1 MTALVFGLGVA
12 GKAVTRALIQRGQT
26 PRIADDRVT
35 SDHRKFADE
44 LGLSVEAIGETD
56 HRSSEDRVSA
66 ALHDIDMLLPA
77 PGVPESHE
85 VIVEARR
92 RGIEILS
99 EIELAYRWE
108 SQRAGGARPM
118 VGITGTD
125 GKTTTTL
132 MASAILGR
140 AGLRC
145 AAVGNTETPLI
156 SALDGEY
163 DCFAVEC
170 SSFRLNFTDTF
181 RCVGSAWLNL
191 APDHLDWHDDM
202 DSYRRAKAKLWS
214 HLRAGDVAVAPA
226 SDSGILA
233 AAMSSAGRTVTFG
246 LDRGDYHA
254 LDGLLQSP
262 HGVLLERS
270 AMSRGLPHDVTNALA
285 ASAVCLETGL
295 SRVSDAADALRGF
308 RHAHHRI
315 ELVAEHDG
323 IKWFDDSK
331 ATSPHAAGVA
341 IRSFDSVVLIAGGRN
356 KDLDLSAMASDVSRI
371 RAVVVIGESA
381 DDLAAVFDGKVP
393 VRRGVSMGEAVE
405 HAASLAKSGDVV
417 LLSPGC
423 TSYDWYSNY
432 GERGDDFQRKVKN
445 LVGGRRPLSWLV
457 RKGRK

>member
-1 MTALVFGLGVA
+1 MTALVFGLGIA
-12 GKAVTRALIQRGQT
+12 GKAVTRALVKRGHT

-35 SDHRKFADE
+35 ADHRKFADE
-44 LGLSVEAIGETD
+44 LGLSLDTMGND
-56 HRSSEDRVSA
+56 DRRSFEDRVSVI
-66 ALHDIDMLLPA
+66 LHDIDMLLPA

-85 VIVEARR
+85 VIVQARR
-92 RGIEILS
+92 RGIEVLS

-108 SQRAGGARPM
+108 SQRTSGPRPM

-156 SALDGEY
+156 SALDGEF

-170 SSFRLNFTDTF
+170 SSFRLSFTDTF

-226 SDSGILA
+226 ADAGILA
-233 AAMSSAGRTVTFG
+233 AAMASAGRTVTFG

-254 LDGLLQSP
+254 LDDILQSP
-262 HGVLLERS
+262 HGALLERR

-285 ASAVCLETGL
+285 ASAVCVETGL
-295 SRVSDAADALRGF
+295 ARTVDAADALREF

-323 IKWFDDSK
+323 IRWFDDSK

-341 IRSFDSVVLIAGGRN
+341 IRSFDNVVLIAGGRN
-356 KDLDLSAMASDVSRI
+356 KDLDLSTMANDVSRI

-393 VRRGVSMGEAVE
+393 VRRATSMGEAVE

-432 GERGDDFQRKVKN
+432 GERGDDFQRNVKK

>member
-1 MTALVFGLGVA
+1 VTALVFGLGVA
-12 GKAVTRALIQRGQT
+12 GKAVTRALIQRGQK

-35 SDHRKFADE
+35 ADHRKFADE
-44 LGLSVEAIGETD
+44 LGLSVEAIGEND

-66 ALHDIDMLLPA
+66 ALHDIDLLLPA

-156 SALDGEY
+156 SALEGEY

-202 DSYRRAKAKLWS
+202 DSYRRAKEKLWS
-214 HLRAGDVAVAPA
+214 HLRAGDVAVAPT
-226 SDSGILA
+226 SDAGILA

-262 HGVLLERS
+262 HGVLLERT

-285 ASAVCLETGL
+285 ATAVCVETGL
-295 SRVSDAADALRGF
+295 AQVVDAADALREF

-315 ELVAEHDG
+315 ELVAERDG

-331 ATSPHAAGVA
+331 APSPHAAGVA
-341 IRSFDSVVLIAGGRN
+341 IRSFESVVLIAGGRN
-356 KDLDLSAMASDVSRI
+356 KELDLSAMAEDVSRI

-393 VRRGVSMGEAVE
+393 VRRAASMGEAVE

-432 GERGDDFQRKVKN
+432 GERGDDFQRNVKN

>member
-1 MTALVFGLGVA
+1 MTALVFGLGIA
-12 GKAVTRALIQRGQT
+12 GKAVTRALIQRGQH

-35 SDHRKFADE
+35 NDHRAFADE
-44 LGLSVEAIGETD
+44 LGLSLEGTGTGD
-56 HRSSEDRVSA
+56 GRSSEDRVSA
-66 ALHDIDMLLPA
+66 VLQDIDMLLPA

-92 RGIEILS
+92 RGIEVLS

-108 SQRAGGARPM
+108 SQREQGPRPM

-156 SALDGEY
+156 SALDEDY

-170 SSFRLNFTDTF
+170 SSFRLSFTETF

-191 APDHLDWHDDM
+191 APDHLDWHGDM
-202 DSYRRAKAKLWS
+202 DSYRRAKARLWS

-226 SDSGILA
+226 SDAGILA
-233 AAMSSAGRTVTFG
+233 TAMASAGRTVTFG
-246 LDRGDYHA
+246 LERGDYHA
-254 LDGLLQSP
+254 LDGILQSP
-262 HGVLLERS
+262 HGSLLPRT

-285 ASAVCLETGL
+285 ATAVCVETGL
-295 SRVSDAADALRGF
+295 ARVADAADALHDF

-341 IRSFDSVVLIAGGRN
+341 IRSFDDVVLIAGGRN
-356 KDLDLSAMASDVSRI
+356 KDLDLSAMADDIARI

-393 VRRGVSMGEAVE
+393 VRRASSMGEAVE
-405 HAASLAKSGDVV
+405 QAASLAKSGDVV

-432 GERGDDFQRKVKN
+432 GERGDDFQRNVKK

-457 RKGRK
+457 RKGRM

>member
-35 SDHRKFADE
+35 AGHRKFADE
-44 LGLSVEAIGETD
+44 LGLSVEAIGEND

-66 ALHDIDMLLPA
+66 ALHDIDLLLPA

-156 SALDGEY
+156 SALEGEY

-191 APDHLDWHDDM
+191 APDHLDWQ
-202 DSYRRAKAKLWS
+202 
-214 HLRAGDVAVAPA
+214 
-226 SDSGILA
+226 
-233 AAMSSAGRTVTFG
+233 
-246 LDRGDYHA
+246 DR
-254 LDGLLQSP
+254 
-262 HGVLLERS
+262 
-270 AMSRGLPHDVTNALA
+270 
-285 ASAVCLETGL
+285 
-295 SRVSDAADALRGF
+295 
-308 RHAHHRI
+308 
-315 ELVAEHDG
+315 
-323 IKWFDDSK
+323 K
-331 ATSPHAAGVA
+331 
-341 IRSFDSVVLIAGGRN
+341 SVV
-356 KDLDLSAMASDVSRI
+356 
-371 RAVVVIGESA
+371 
-381 DDLAAVFDGKVP
+381 
-393 VRRGVSMGEAVE
+393 
-405 HAASLAKSGDVV
+405 
-417 LLSPGC
+417 
-423 TSYDWYSNY
+423 
-432 GERGDDFQRKVKN
+432 
-445 LVGGRRPLSWLV
+445 
-457 RKGRK
+457 

>member
-1 MTALVFGLGVA
+1 VTALVFGLGVA
-12 GKAVTRALIQRGQT
+12 GKAVTRALIQRGQK

-35 SDHRKFADE
+35 PDHRKFADE
-44 LGLSVEAIGETD
+44 LGLSVEAIGEND

-66 ALHDIDMLLPA
+66 ALHDIDLLLPA

-156 SALDGEY
+156 SALEGEY

-202 DSYRRAKAKLWS
+202 DSYRRAKEKLWS
-214 HLRAGDVAVAPA
+214 HLRAGDVAVAPT
-226 SDSGILA
+226 SDAGILA

-262 HGVLLERS
+262 HGVLLERT

-285 ASAVCLETGL
+285 ATAVCVETGL
-295 SRVSDAADALRGF
+295 AQIVDAADALREF

-315 ELVAEHDG
+315 ELVAERDG

-341 IRSFDSVVLIAGGRN
+341 IRSFESVVLIAGGRN
-356 KDLDLSAMASDVSRI
+356 KELDLSAMAEDVSRI

-393 VRRGVSMGEAVE
+393 VRRAASMGEAVE

-432 GERGDDFQRKVKN
+432 GERGDDFQRNVKN